1 MKKIKVMSVFGTRPE
16 AIKMAPLVQTLAQ
29 RPEFESI
36 CCLTGQHREM
46 LDSVMQ
52 IFRLTAQYDLNI
64 MQKQQT
70 LSSITTRALLGMEQ
84 ALQEAQPDLV
94 LVHGDTST
102 TFAGALAAFYQK
114 VPVGHVEAGLRTY
127 DRYSPFP
134 EEMNRTLVSDIAALH
149 FAPTSANVDNL
160 RRESVQGEIFR
171 TGNTVIDA
179 LLETVSS
186 SYRFEEPAL
195 EAVDFDG
202 LRVLGLTCH
211 RRENLGAPLARMLAA
226 VRDEAAVR
234 LRGDAVGS
242 DAVEALIR
250 RLVEEIASES
260 GISLPPYEFEGLAS
274 AMIDDF
280 LRYGPLQRLLED
292 ESVTE
297 IMVNGGGIDL
307 DDPAL
312 PFRAPIVYV
321 ERAGR
326 IEYRPDVEFDD
337 AEHVRRIINKIAEQ
351 SGKRC
356 DDAHAMGC
364 AMLPGGRAR
373 ATYVVPPI
381 APDGP
386 ALNVRTFSSSM
397 LGMEDLVRM
406 GMLTD
411 GMSQFLRAAVQA
423 RCPLVISGGTGS
435 GKTTLL
441 GALSGFIPPDERVI
455 TIEDTPELR
464 LQTPHVERMQ
474 TREANTEGEGSV
486 SMRELVALSL
496 RRRPDRI
503 IVGECRGAEAY
514 DMLQAMQ
521 TDHPGSMTTVHAN
534 DPGNA
539 ISRLRTMVG
548 YADGDL
554 SRDVIVQQIAESLQG
569 GLVVHVERMQD
580 GARRVTSIVAI
591 DPLPEGSL
599 VIPRAEL
606 FVFDV
611 EGVDAYGAV
620 AGEWR
625 ACGVQPQRIKERMR
639 ASGVWYDPA
648 WFFDR

>member
-1 MKKIKVMSVFGTRPE
+1 MDR
-16 AIKMAPLVQTLAQ
+16 
-29 RPEFESI
+29 
-36 CCLTGQHREM
+36 
-46 LDSVMQ
+46 
-52 IFRLTAQYDLNI
+52 
-64 MQKQQT
+64 
-70 LSSITTRALLGMEQ
+70 TTERAL
-84 ALQEAQPDLV
+84 
-94 LVHGDTST
+94 
-102 TFAGALAAFYQK
+102 K
-114 VPVGHVEAGLRTY
+114 R
-127 DRYSPFP
+127 
-134 EEMNRTLVSDIAALH
+134 
-149 FAPTSANVDNL
+149 
-160 RRESVQGEIFR
+160 
-171 TGNTVIDA
+171 
-179 LLETVSS
+179 
-186 SYRFEEPAL
+186 
-195 EAVDFDG
+195 
-202 LRVLGLTCH
+202 
-211 RRENLGAPLARMLAA
+211 A

-234 LRGDAVGS
+234 LRGDAVGP

-514 DMLQAMQ
+514 DMLQAM
-521 TDHPGSMTTVHAN
+521 
-534 DPGNA
+534 
-539 ISRLRTMVG
+539 
-548 YADGDL
+548 
-554 SRDVIVQQIAESLQG
+554 
-569 GLVVHVERMQD
+569 
-580 GARRVTSIVAI
+580 
-591 DPLPEGSL
+591 
-599 VIPRAEL
+599 
-606 FVFDV
+606 
-611 EGVDAYGAV
+611 
-620 AGEWR
+620 
-625 ACGVQPQRIKERMR
+625 
-639 ASGVWYDPA
+639 
-648 WFFDR
+648 

>member
-1 MKKIKVMSVFGTRPE
+1 MDR
-16 AIKMAPLVQTLAQ
+16 
-29 RPEFESI
+29 
-36 CCLTGQHREM
+36 
-46 LDSVMQ
+46 
-52 IFRLTAQYDLNI
+52 
-64 MQKQQT
+64 
-70 LSSITTRALLGMEQ
+70 TTERAL
-84 ALQEAQPDLV
+84 
-94 LVHGDTST
+94 
-102 TFAGALAAFYQK
+102 K
-114 VPVGHVEAGLRTY
+114 R
-127 DRYSPFP
+127 
-134 EEMNRTLVSDIAALH
+134 
-149 FAPTSANVDNL
+149 
-160 RRESVQGEIFR
+160 
-171 TGNTVIDA
+171 
-179 LLETVSS
+179 
-186 SYRFEEPAL
+186 
-195 EAVDFDG
+195 
-202 LRVLGLTCH
+202 
-211 RRENLGAPLARMLAA
+211 A

-234 LRGDAVGS
+234 LRGDAVGP

-503 IVGECRGAEAY
+503 IVGECAARSVRHAAGDA
-514 DMLQAMQ
+514 DRSS
-521 TDHPGSMTTVHAN
+521 GSMTTVHAN

-539 ISRLRTMVG
+539 ISRLRTMV
-548 YADGDL
+548 ATPTATSAARSSS
-554 SRDVIVQQIAESLQG
+554 SRLPSRCRAASSCTSNACRTGPAE
-569 GLVVHVERMQD
+569 
-580 GARRVTSIVAI
+580 
-591 DPLPEGSL
+591 
-599 VIPRAEL
+599 
-606 FVFDV
+606 
-611 EGVDAYGAV
+611 
-620 AGEWR
+620 
-625 ACGVQPQRIKERMR
+625 
-639 ASGVWYDPA
+639 
-648 WFFDR
+648 

>member
-1 MKKIKVMSVFGTRPE
+1 MDR
-16 AIKMAPLVQTLAQ
+16 
-29 RPEFESI
+29 
-36 CCLTGQHREM
+36 
-46 LDSVMQ
+46 
-52 IFRLTAQYDLNI
+52 
-64 MQKQQT
+64 
-70 LSSITTRALLGMEQ
+70 TTERAL
-84 ALQEAQPDLV
+84 
-94 LVHGDTST
+94 
-102 TFAGALAAFYQK
+102 K
-114 VPVGHVEAGLRTY
+114 R
-127 DRYSPFP
+127 
-134 EEMNRTLVSDIAALH
+134 
-149 FAPTSANVDNL
+149 
-160 RRESVQGEIFR
+160 
-171 TGNTVIDA
+171 
-179 LLETVSS
+179 
-186 SYRFEEPAL
+186 
-195 EAVDFDG
+195 
-202 LRVLGLTCH
+202 
-211 RRENLGAPLARMLAA
+211 A

-234 LRGDAVGS
+234 LRGDAVGP

-411 GMSQFLRAAVQA
+411 GMAQFLRAAVQA

-464 LQTPHVERMQ
+464 LNQPHVARME
-474 TREANTEGEGSV
+474 TRDANVEGKG
-486 SMRELVALSL
+486 RIDYRDLVTNAL
-496 RRRPDRI
+496 RQRPDRI
-503 IVGECRGAEAY
+503 IVGECRDAAAF
-514 DMLQAMQ
+514 DMLQAM
-521 TDHPGSMTTVHAN
+521 TTGHDGSLTTIHADN
-534 DPGNA
+534 CREVPT
-539 ISRLRTMVG
+539 RLRT
-548 YADGDL
+548 L
-554 SRDVIVQQIAESLQG
+554 VQQANTGMSSREILEYISQAIDFIIYT
-569 GLVVHVERMQD
+569 ERSH
-580 GARRVTSIVAI
+580 GVRRVTEIAEVQGMQGDVVTIAPIVRFEH
-591 DPLPEGSL
+591 DPNDPEHSGW
-599 VIPRAEL
+599 
-606 FVFDV
+606 FVPTGERFMRRHIEKMAN
-611 EGVDAYGAV
+611 EGVFVDDDWFNPQAV
-620 AGEWR
+620 
-625 ACGVQPQRIKERMR
+625 
-639 ASGVWYDPA
+639 
-648 WFFDR
+648 F

>member
-1 MKKIKVMSVFGTRPE
+1 MDR
-16 AIKMAPLVQTLAQ
+16 
-29 RPEFESI
+29 
-36 CCLTGQHREM
+36 
-46 LDSVMQ
+46 
-52 IFRLTAQYDLNI
+52 
-64 MQKQQT
+64 
-70 LSSITTRALLGMEQ
+70 TTERAL
-84 ALQEAQPDLV
+84 
-94 LVHGDTST
+94 
-102 TFAGALAAFYQK
+102 K
-114 VPVGHVEAGLRTY
+114 R
-127 DRYSPFP
+127 
-134 EEMNRTLVSDIAALH
+134 
-149 FAPTSANVDNL
+149 
-160 RRESVQGEIFR
+160 
-171 TGNTVIDA
+171 
-179 LLETVSS
+179 
-186 SYRFEEPAL
+186 
-195 EAVDFDG
+195 
-202 LRVLGLTCH
+202 
-211 RRENLGAPLARMLAA
+211 A

-234 LRGDAVGS
+234 LRGDAVGP

-364 AMLPGGRAR
+364 A
-373 ATYVVPPI
+373 
-381 APDGP
+381 
-386 ALNVRTFSSSM
+386 
-397 LGMEDLVRM
+397 
-406 GMLTD
+406 MLTD

>member
-1 MKKIKVMSVFGTRPE
+1 MDR
-16 AIKMAPLVQTLAQ
+16 
-29 RPEFESI
+29 
-36 CCLTGQHREM
+36 
-46 LDSVMQ
+46 
-52 IFRLTAQYDLNI
+52 
-64 MQKQQT
+64 
-70 LSSITTRALLGMEQ
+70 TTERAL
-84 ALQEAQPDLV
+84 
-94 LVHGDTST
+94 
-102 TFAGALAAFYQK
+102 K
-114 VPVGHVEAGLRTY
+114 R
-127 DRYSPFP
+127 
-134 EEMNRTLVSDIAALH
+134 
-149 FAPTSANVDNL
+149 
-160 RRESVQGEIFR
+160 
-171 TGNTVIDA
+171 
-179 LLETVSS
+179 
-186 SYRFEEPAL
+186 
-195 EAVDFDG
+195 
-202 LRVLGLTCH
+202 
-211 RRENLGAPLARMLAA
+211 A

-364 AMLPGGRAR
+364 AMLPGGLAR

-411 GMSQFLRAAVQA
+411 GMAQFLRAAVQA

-521 TDHPGSMTTVHAN
+521 TDNPGSMTTVHAN

>member
-1 MKKIKVMSVFGTRPE
+1 
-16 AIKMAPLVQTLAQ
+16 
-29 RPEFESI
+29 
-36 CCLTGQHREM
+36 
-46 LDSVMQ
+46 
-52 IFRLTAQYDLNI
+52 
-64 MQKQQT
+64 
-70 LSSITTRALLGMEQ
+70 
-84 ALQEAQPDLV
+84 
-94 LVHGDTST
+94 
-102 TFAGALAAFYQK
+102 
-114 VPVGHVEAGLRTY
+114 
-127 DRYSPFP
+127 
-134 EEMNRTLVSDIAALH
+134 
-149 FAPTSANVDNL
+149 
-160 RRESVQGEIFR
+160 
-171 TGNTVIDA
+171 
-179 LLETVSS
+179 
-186 SYRFEEPAL
+186 
-195 EAVDFDG
+195 
-202 LRVLGLTCH
+202 
-211 RRENLGAPLARMLAA
+211 
-226 VRDEAAVR
+226 
-234 LRGDAVGS
+234 
-242 DAVEALIR
+242 
-250 RLVEEIASES
+250 
-260 GISLPPYEFEGLAS
+260 
-274 AMIDDF
+274 MIDDF

-411 GMSQFLRAAVQA
+411 GMAQFLRAAVQA
-423 RCPLVISGGTGS
+423 RYPLVISGGTGS

-625 ACGVQPQRIKERMR
+625 ACGVAAPAHQGAHARIGRMVRPRLVFRSMRR
-639 ASGVWYDPA
+639 AEA
-648 WFFDR
+648 

>member
-1 MKKIKVMSVFGTRPE
+1 MDR
-16 AIKMAPLVQTLAQ
+16 
-29 RPEFESI
+29 
-36 CCLTGQHREM
+36 
-46 LDSVMQ
+46 
-52 IFRLTAQYDLNI
+52 
-64 MQKQQT
+64 
-70 LSSITTRALLGMEQ
+70 TTERAL
-84 ALQEAQPDLV
+84 
-94 LVHGDTST
+94 
-102 TFAGALAAFYQK
+102 K
-114 VPVGHVEAGLRTY
+114 R
-127 DRYSPFP
+127 
-134 EEMNRTLVSDIAALH
+134 
-149 FAPTSANVDNL
+149 
-160 RRESVQGEIFR
+160 
-171 TGNTVIDA
+171 
-179 LLETVSS
+179 
-186 SYRFEEPAL
+186 
-195 EAVDFDG
+195 
-202 LRVLGLTCH
+202 
-211 RRENLGAPLARMLAA
+211 A

-234 LRGDAVGS
+234 LRGDAVGP

-464 LQTPHVERMQ
+464 LNQPHVARME
-474 TREANTEGEGSV
+474 TRDANVEGKG
-486 SMRELVALSL
+486 RIDYRDLVTNAL
-496 RRRPDRI
+496 RQRPDRI
-503 IVGECRGAEAY
+503 IVGECRDAAAF
-514 DMLQAMQ
+514 DMLQAM
-521 TDHPGSMTTVHAN
+521 TTGHDGSLTTIHADN
-534 DPGNA
+534 CREVPT
-539 ISRLRTMVG
+539 RLRT
-548 YADGDL
+548 L
-554 SRDVIVQQIAESLQG
+554 VQQANTGMSSREILEYISQAIDFIIYT
-569 GLVVHVERMQD
+569 ERSH
-580 GARRVTSIVAI
+580 GVRRVTEIAEVQGMQGDVVTIAPIVRFEH
-591 DPLPEGSL
+591 DPNDPEHSGW
-599 VIPRAEL
+599 
-606 FVFDV
+606 FVPTGERFMRRHIEKMAN
-611 EGVDAYGAV
+611 EGVFVDDDWFNPQAV
-620 AGEWR
+620 
-625 ACGVQPQRIKERMR
+625 
-639 ASGVWYDPA
+639 
-648 WFFDR
+648 F

>member
-1 MKKIKVMSVFGTRPE
+1 MDR
-16 AIKMAPLVQTLAQ
+16 
-29 RPEFESI
+29 
-36 CCLTGQHREM
+36 
-46 LDSVMQ
+46 
-52 IFRLTAQYDLNI
+52 
-64 MQKQQT
+64 
-70 LSSITTRALLGMEQ
+70 TTERAL
-84 ALQEAQPDLV
+84 
-94 LVHGDTST
+94 
-102 TFAGALAAFYQK
+102 K
-114 VPVGHVEAGLRTY
+114 R
-127 DRYSPFP
+127 
-134 EEMNRTLVSDIAALH
+134 
-149 FAPTSANVDNL
+149 
-160 RRESVQGEIFR
+160 
-171 TGNTVIDA
+171 
-179 LLETVSS
+179 
-186 SYRFEEPAL
+186 
-195 EAVDFDG
+195 
-202 LRVLGLTCH
+202 
-211 RRENLGAPLARMLAA
+211 A

-234 LRGDAVGS
+234 LRGDAVGP

-464 LQTPHVERMQ
+464 LNQPHVARME
-474 TREANTEGEGSV
+474 TRDANVEGKG
-486 SMRELVALSL
+486 RIDYRDLVTNAL
-496 RRRPDRI
+496 RQRPDRI
-503 IVGECRGAEAY
+503 IVGECRDAAAF
-514 DMLQAMQ
+514 DMLQAM
-521 TDHPGSMTTVHAN
+521 TTGQAST
-534 DPGNA
+534 GMSSREILEYISQA
-539 ISRLRTMVG
+539 IDFIIYT
-548 YADGDL
+548 
-554 SRDVIVQQIAESLQG
+554 
-569 GLVVHVERMQD
+569 ERSH
-580 GARRVTSIVAI
+580 GVRRVTEIAEVQGMQGDVVTIAPIVRFEH
-591 DPLPEGSL
+591 DPNDPEHSGW
-599 VIPRAEL
+599 
-606 FVFDV
+606 FVPTGERFMRRHIEKMAN
-611 EGVDAYGAV
+611 EGVFVDDDWFNPQAV
-620 AGEWR
+620 
-625 ACGVQPQRIKERMR
+625 
-639 ASGVWYDPA
+639 
-648 WFFDR
+648 F

>member
-1 MKKIKVMSVFGTRPE
+1 MDR
-16 AIKMAPLVQTLAQ
+16 
-29 RPEFESI
+29 
-36 CCLTGQHREM
+36 
-46 LDSVMQ
+46 
-52 IFRLTAQYDLNI
+52 
-64 MQKQQT
+64 
-70 LSSITTRALLGMEQ
+70 TTERAL
-84 ALQEAQPDLV
+84 
-94 LVHGDTST
+94 
-102 TFAGALAAFYQK
+102 K
-114 VPVGHVEAGLRTY
+114 R
-127 DRYSPFP
+127 
-134 EEMNRTLVSDIAALH
+134 
-149 FAPTSANVDNL
+149 
-160 RRESVQGEIFR
+160 
-171 TGNTVIDA
+171 
-179 LLETVSS
+179 
-186 SYRFEEPAL
+186 
-195 EAVDFDG
+195 
-202 LRVLGLTCH
+202 
-211 RRENLGAPLARMLAA
+211 A

-234 LRGDAVGS
+234 LRGDAVGP

-534 DPGNA
+534 DPFA
-539 ISRLRTMVG
+539 
-548 YADGDL
+548 YD
-554 SRDVIVQQIAESLQG
+554 G
-569 GLVVHVERMQD
+569 GLRRRRPQPRRHRPADCRVVAGRPRR
-580 GARRVTSIVAI
+580 ARRTHARRGPPSDQHRGDRSASRREPRHPACRAVRFRRRGRRCVRRRRGRVARVRRAAPAHQGAHARI
-591 DPLPEGSL
+591 GRMVRPRL
-599 VIPRAEL
+599 VFRSMRRAE
-606 FVFDV
+606 
-611 EGVDAYGAV
+611 A
-620 AGEWR
+620 
-625 ACGVQPQRIKERMR
+625 
-639 ASGVWYDPA
+639 
-648 WFFDR
+648 

>member
-1 MKKIKVMSVFGTRPE
+1 MDR
-16 AIKMAPLVQTLAQ
+16 
-29 RPEFESI
+29 
-36 CCLTGQHREM
+36 
-46 LDSVMQ
+46 
-52 IFRLTAQYDLNI
+52 
-64 MQKQQT
+64 
-70 LSSITTRALLGMEQ
+70 TTERAL
-84 ALQEAQPDLV
+84 
-94 LVHGDTST
+94 
-102 TFAGALAAFYQK
+102 K
-114 VPVGHVEAGLRTY
+114 R
-127 DRYSPFP
+127 
-134 EEMNRTLVSDIAALH
+134 
-149 FAPTSANVDNL
+149 
-160 RRESVQGEIFR
+160 
-171 TGNTVIDA
+171 
-179 LLETVSS
+179 
-186 SYRFEEPAL
+186 
-195 EAVDFDG
+195 
-202 LRVLGLTCH
+202 
-211 RRENLGAPLARMLAA
+211 A

-411 GMSQFLRAAVQA
+411 GMAQFLRAAVQA

-464 LQTPHVERMQ
+464 LQTPHVE
-474 TREANTEGEGSV
+474 
-486 SMRELVALSL
+486 
-496 RRRPDRI
+496 
-503 IVGECRGAEAY
+503 
-514 DMLQAMQ
+514 
-521 TDHPGSMTTVHAN
+521 
-534 DPGNA
+534 
-539 ISRLRTMVG
+539 
-548 YADGDL
+548 
-554 SRDVIVQQIAESLQG
+554 QIAESWQG
-569 GLVVHVERMQD
+569 GLGVHVERMQD

-648 WFFDR
+648 WYFDR